1 MNIIF
6 IAYYSTVKI
15 TVHRC
20 DDNDTLFKYSIFTGH
35 SNVNTVLT
43 PSYIYIFVLLKI
55 TPLKWFSEIELL
67 RVNLG

>member
-1 MNIIF
+1 M
-6 IAYYSTVKI
+6 
-15 TVHRC
+15 
-20 DDNDTLFKYSIFTGH
+20 GH
-35 SNVNTVLT
+35 SNVSTVLT